1 MTTNM
6 NSLVSQLVL
15 FIATLL
21 LFGEGVH
28 SLSGKCNSYTH
39 EKRNE
44 GHFRCVYN
52 DPLGI
57 PTIGVGFNLRKSGA
71 RQRITNVGAN
81 YDNILRKRECLDNYQ
96 IKDLFDDDM
105 AEAVQCASS
114 WLSRVWSRMGTIRQ
128 SAIADMAF
136 NLGCSRLRLFKN
148 MKAALEKGDY
158 TKAVAEMR
166 NSRWCRQVK
175 SRCDRDIDCM
185 KSPPAPKPTI
195 APKRKNR
202 SWFHSWYK

>member
-1 MTTNM
+1 MIKM
-6 NSLVSQLVL
+6 KSLVALAL
-15 FIATLL
+15 FTATFLF
-21 LFGEGVH
+21 FGEGVH
-28 SLSGKCNSYTH
+28 SLSGKCNSYTR
-39 EKRNE
+39 EKLNE
-44 GHFRCVYN
+44 GYFRCVYN

-81 YDNILRKRECLDNYQ
+81 YDNILRRRECLNNYQ
-96 IKDLFDDDM
+96 IMDLFDDDM

-114 WLSRVWSRMGTIRQ
+114 WLSKVWSKMGTTRQ
-128 SAIADMAF
+128 SAVADMAF

-148 MKAALEKGDY
+148 MKAALEREDY
-158 TKAVAEMR
+158 AKAAAEMR

-185 KSPPAPKPTI
+185 KRT
-195 APKRKNR
+195 
-202 SWFHSWYK
+202 